1 MKAVTDNYVSSTEFN
16 NREEATETFNELA
29 RTVVDQELRGAIAIC
44 EKLTQR
50 ENGVYV
56 SYVALELSGEKVA
69 SKYNEKISEDE
80 RIMAEYNYE
89 KFKETFQEEMNNLR
103 N

>member
-1 MKAVTDNYVSSTEFN
+1 MNWPAPWSTKN
-16 NREEATETFNELA
+16 
-29 RTVVDQELRGAIAIC
+29 LRGAICHLRKADPA
-44 EKLTQR
+44 R
-50 ENGVYV
+50 EWSYV